1 MSIKF
6 KYRIALIILMIIFI
20 SFQAMRIIDSYNKGF
35 LSGLP
40 LPSLQ
45 LLIGIII
52 LIVLSLPNHQ
62 KEDE

>member
-1 MSIKF
+1 
-6 KYRIALIILMIIFI
+6 MIIFI

-40 LPSLQ
+40 SFQ
-45 LLIGIII
+45 LLIGLII
-52 LIVLSLPNHQ
+52 LIALSLPNHQ

>member
-40 LPSLQ
+40 SFQ
-45 LLIGIII
+45 LLIGLII
-52 LIVLSLPNHQ
+52 LIALFLPNHQ